1 MQPRLEVGDRPVRAR
16 QVWRVA
22 DGLGVPVTELLGV
35 TRTNTN
41 EITDMVDTPMA
52 RRLMEAFQGLTSS
65 ESVKTAVDMTRK
77 RAL

>member
-1 MQPRLEVGDRPVRAR
+1 MRVSQL
-16 QVWRVA
+16 WRVA